1 LSTILAVDDSTT
13 MRKCLEITF
22 AGTEFTLVAVDNAQE
37 ALEKVKTIRPALVI
51 ADVSLP
57 TDGIADG
64 GYELVSTLKLAQ
76 PDLPVLM
83 LSSRQHPFDPTKGAQ
98 ANGHIDKP
106 FDTQALQDRVREMVR
121 PAERVE
127 ELPMQ
132 MQQSNVAPSAMK
144 QVAVPERAPPSSKIP
159 APRRKRPTPAMM
171 PTPQPAP
178 PTQPGGPSPK
188 PQAIVSPAAAQAA
201 MRRTVPFAMPSNV
214 KRTAQGTGPTTADFG
229 RRQPADRTMPML
241 GPNALAGLQGRAVTQ
256 PQPTQVQPP
265 HGRSEA
271 QREMQRTSPSAGV
284 EALRK
289 TQPQVPQPS
298 RPAGDTLPG
307 VQIHADEAAHPP
319 SDTGTDGGSKR
330 ITERGMQ
337 AAEGGVAAVP
347 TTATGDLR
355 TRLAGLGLTREQVE
369 GVLALSREIVEAA
382 VWEVVP
388 TLAETLIKEEIRR
401 LTKD

>member
-22 AGTEFTLVAVDNAQE
+22 AGTEFTLVTVDSAQE
-37 ALEKVKTIRPALVI
+37 ALEKVKTVRPALVI
-51 ADVSLP
+51 TDVSLH
-57 TDGIADG
+57 TDGVVDA
-64 GYELVSTLKLAQ
+64 GYDFVSTLKLAA

-121 PAERVE
+121 PSERGE
-127 ELPMQ
+127 MEIPLERPAQ
-132 MQQSNVAPSAMK
+132 PATAGGPK
-144 QVAVPERAPPSSKIP
+144 PVAVPERAPPSSKIP

-171 PTPQPAP
+171 PTGQVAAP
-178 PTQPGGPSPK
+178 PTQPGGSTPK
-188 PQAIVSPAAAQAA
+188 PPAVVTPSAAQAAA

-214 KRTAQGTGPTTADFG
+214 KRTAAATGPSTSDFG

-241 GPNALAGLQGRAVTQ
+241 GPNALAGLQGRVVTQ
-256 PQPTQVQPP
+256 PQPTQ
-265 HGRSEA
+265 A
-271 QREMQRTSPSAGV
+271 QVRPEHKTAPSAGV

-289 TQPQVPQPS
+289 TQPQVAQHT
-298 RPAGDTLPG
+298 PAKVSDTLPG
-307 VQIHADEAAHPP
+307 VQVPADEPVEE
-319 SDTGTDGGSKR
+319 GSQKR
-330 ITERGMQ
+330 ITARGMQ
-337 AAEGGVAAVP
+337 AEPGVAAVP
-347 TTATGDLR
+347 GAAVSDMR
-355 TRLAGLGLTREQVE
+355 TRLQGLGLTKEQVD
-369 GVLALSREIVEAA
+369 GVLALSREIVEQA

-401 LTKD
+401 LTKE